1 VKQQWSGDVDLNDG
15 SLQMQFAEYKDRLGK
30 AEKVGIKKEK
40 AEENLDGVLQDL
52 VKDLDFIHSG
62 IPLLNLNFSYKCYV

>member
-1 VKQQWSGDVDLNDG
+1 MKQQWSGDVDLNDG
-15 SLQMQFAEYKDRLGK
+15 SLQKQFAEYKDRLGK
-30 AEKVGIKKEK
+30 AEKVGMEKEK

-62 IPLLNLNFSYKCYV
+62 MPLLKLNYSNRYYV